1 MDKKKWIRH
10 LPLYILE
17 LVVLA
22 AAIGALYFVMHATKA
37 QKQQIKEGD
46 IAVNEEIRQQF
57 QNDTEEDQEQDPQKP
72 NLPRNN
78 RSTMIILARQEIL
91 SRCVQ
96 SHPCGWTRVI

>member
-57 QNDTEEDQEQDPQKP
+57 QNDTAKDQEQDPQKP
-72 NLPRNN
+72 NLSVSPVR
-78 RSTMIILARQEIL
+78 RGCKGWKPWKRQP
-91 SRCVQ
+91 Q
-96 SHPCGWTRVI
+96 

>member
-1 MDKKKWIRH
+1 M
-10 LPLYILE
+10 PLYILE

-57 QNDTEEDQEQDPQKP
+57 DSVRDQVK
-72 NLPRNN
+72 
-78 RSTMIILARQEIL
+78 AYAHAF
-91 SRCVQ
+91 VQ
-96 SHPCGWTRVI
+96 REFATA

>member
-72 NLPRNN
+72 NLSGIYQLALFGVDARDGSLGKATAVT
-78 RSTMIILARQEIL
+78 RS
-91 SRCVQ
+91 
-96 SHPCGWTRVI
+96 

>member
-1 MDKKKWIRH
+1 MVRH

-72 NLPRNN
+72 NLSGIYQIALFGVDARDGSLGKATAVI
-78 RSTMIILARQEIL
+78 RS
-91 SRCVQ
+91 
-96 SHPCGWTRVI
+96 